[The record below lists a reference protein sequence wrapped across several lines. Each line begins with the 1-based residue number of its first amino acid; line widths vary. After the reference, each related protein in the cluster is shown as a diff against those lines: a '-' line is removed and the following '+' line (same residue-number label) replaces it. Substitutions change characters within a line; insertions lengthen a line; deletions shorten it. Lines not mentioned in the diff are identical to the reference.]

1 MRILDKYIIKNFVT
15 PFLYCLVL
23 FIFLYMI
30 IDVFG
35 HLDEILKRGIPLLIL
50 QEYYLSMIPLIIMH
64 SAPVASLISTIYVIS
79 TMNKNDEIIAMR
91 AAGISIGRIL
101 TPLVCL
107 GLAISIA
114 VFVVSEKILPSAIKN
129 SQYIKDKYIENSDRV
144 KGADKKSIYNIALY
158 GKDDRLIFIK
168 SYDSK
173 NSIARDIT
181 ILQQD
186 KKGNVASKTDSREG
200 KWTGSSWQ
208 FSDIL
213 IYNLD
218 NDGMVAGNPSF
229 FENKEFDMENPAEL
243 IAKGTN
249 YEFMSFKDLRNYI
262 NNFSNI
268 SPHIIKRLRV
278 DLHQKLSMPFT
289 NMVLILIGAAFALK
303 IKRRGKAA
311 AMMGIGISVVIGFIY
326 YAFMATFI
334 ALGKGSI
341 LPAFWAAH
349 LANIIFGSVG
359 IILIRN

>member
-1 MRILDKYIIKNFVT
+1 MRILDKYIIKNFIS

-50 QEYYLSMIPLIIMH
+50 QEYYLSMVPFIIMH

-101 TPLVCL
+101 VPLVCM

-114 VFVVSEKILPSAIKN
+114 VFAISEKVLPSAIKN
-129 SQYIKDKYIENSDRV
+129 SQYIKDNYIENTGKDKS
-144 KGADKKSIYNIALY
+144 AAKKSIYNIALY

-168 SYDSK
+168 NYNRE
-173 NSIARDIT
+173 NSVATDIT
-181 ILQQD
+181 LLHQD
-186 KKGNVASKTDSREG
+186 KKGDVLSKTDAREG
-200 KWTGSSWQ
+200 KWTGSSWR

-218 NDGMVAGNPSF
+218 RDGMVIGIPSF
-229 FENKEFDMENPAEL
+229 FKEKEFDMESPAEL

-268 SPHIIKRLRV
+268 SPHIIKRLYV
-278 DLHQKLSMPFT
+278 NLHQKLSMPFT
-289 NMVLILIGAAFALK
+289 SLVLILIGAAFALK
-303 IKRRGKAA
+303 IKRRGKTA
-311 AMMGIGISVVIGFIY
+311 AMMGMGISIVIGFIY
-326 YAFMATFI
+326 YALMATFI
-334 ALGKGSI
+334 ALGKGGI
-341 LPAFWAAH
+341 LPAFWSAH
-349 LANIIFGSVG
+349 LANILFGSLG